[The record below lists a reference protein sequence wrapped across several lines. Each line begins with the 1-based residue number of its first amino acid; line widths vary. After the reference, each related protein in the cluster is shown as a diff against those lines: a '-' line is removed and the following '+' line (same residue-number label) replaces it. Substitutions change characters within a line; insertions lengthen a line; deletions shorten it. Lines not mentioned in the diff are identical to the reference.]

1 MNKTITVNEHI
12 LIDKFI
18 DKAII
23 CAKENEVRTSA
34 LYLYAAWT
42 VLNKVNPEYDL
53 EVVINIF
60 KDECSNIK
68 DYERIISKTIELVL
82 ETNED

>member
-1 MNKTITVNEHI
+1 MNKTITFKEHI

-18 DKAII
+18 DKAID
-23 CAKENEVRTSA
+23 CAKENDVRTSA
-34 LYLYAAWT
+34 LYLYAAWMI
-42 VLNKVNPEYDL
+42 LNKVNPEYDL

-60 KDECSNIK
+60 RDECSDIK

-82 ETNED
+82 DRNED

>member
-12 LIDKFI
+12 LIDRFI
-18 DKAII
+18 DDAII
-23 CAKENEVRTSA
+23 HAKENEVRTSA
-34 LYLYAAWT
+34 LYLYAAWMI
-42 VLNKVNPEYDL
+42 LNKVNPEYDL

-60 KDECSNIK
+60 RDGCSNIK

-82 ETNED
+82 DSNED